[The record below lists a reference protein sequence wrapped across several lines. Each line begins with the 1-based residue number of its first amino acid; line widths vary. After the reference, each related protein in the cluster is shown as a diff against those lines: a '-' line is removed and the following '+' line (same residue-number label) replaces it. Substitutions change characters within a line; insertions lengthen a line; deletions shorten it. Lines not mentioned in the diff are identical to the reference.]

1 MAKKCI
7 PGVLC
12 VENMTLF
19 MLVVIFALVVYMFS
33 ISGRGPSQSPVFG
46 PSPGSLFES
55 SAASPNVVVVAAAA
69 ASGGGSGVVG
79 DMYSA
84 PLRFEEPLFRG
95 NSLDPRGAPINMRT
109 RGTGDPEYSQVGILT
124 DARDG
129 AQSDIILPLF
139 GRRSDTGRDKHQY
152 YTVSN
157 SGSLNTRLPVSLS
170 GKSCA
175 GEYGCD
181 EISSGDVVFTAGYG
195 GDFKA
200 TMYESGLNRY
210 IPF

>member
-1 MAKKCI
+1 MAKRCI

-12 VENMTLF
+12 VQNAT
-19 MLVVIFALVVYMFS
+19 LVVLVAILALVVYMLAAG
-33 ISGRGPSQSPVFG
+33 GRAGGQG
-46 PSPGSLFES
+46 GGGWG
-55 SAASPNVVVVAAAA
+55 AGAPNVMVVAAAA
-69 ASGGGSGVVG
+69 AAGGSAGVVG
-79 DMYSA
+79 DVYA
-84 PLRFEEPLFRG
+84 PPLSFEEPRFRG
-95 NSLDPRGAPINMRT
+95 GSLDPRGAPINVRT
-109 RGTGDPEYSQVGILT
+109 RGGGDPEYSQVGILT
-124 DARDG
+124 DAREG
-129 AQSDIILPLF
+129 AQDGLILPLF

-175 GEYGCD
+175 GEQGCD
-181 EISSGDVVFTAGYG
+181 EISSGDSVFTAGYG
-195 GDFKA
+195 GDFTA